1 MQSLKITID
10 SMLRKYGIDNA
21 VAQNKALTEWEK
33 AVGKT
38 VAKNAVPEKVEH
50 GVVIVKVSSPTWR
63 QELYLQKKDIIEALG
78 QQTQADIVGLI
89 GHVVILFKS
98 HSDPEKRTIFLP
110 KKSVQD

>member
-1 MQSLKITID
+1 MESLKITID

-63 QELYLQKKDIIEALG
+63 QELYLQKKDIIDKINKEIG
-78 QQTQADIVGLI
+78 KKVIRDIRFI
-89 GHVVILFKS
+89 
-98 HSDPEKRTIFLP
+98 
-110 KKSVQD
+110 